1 MTSWIIAKIKGKRVM
16 AKAGGYT
23 GRTEARTPKGD
34 VITANRVWLRKEQ
47 VERLGLKYGQKV
59 RIRVGRTVKT
69 GRVLRWSKGSAQ
81 IVFDRSGLPRSTKVY
96 TSYKPTNTTVRRRRK
111 RR

>member
-23 GRTEARTPKGD
+23 GRTEARTPRGD
-34 VITANRVWLRKEQ
+34 VITANRLWLSKSQR
-47 VERLGLKYGQKV
+47 RALGLKTGQRVTIEVAGVKKRGKV
-59 RIRVGRTVKT
+59 
-69 GRVLRWSKGSAQ
+69 LNWSRGSAQ
-81 IVFDRSGLPRSTKVY
+81 IVFDRPGLPRRTKVY
-96 TSYKPTNTTVRRRRK
+96 TSLKRK